1 MTIETKY
8 NIRQEVWVEWFTR
21 PTKMVVES
29 IEFKK
34 DEYTECIRYFVVNP
48 NDRQE
53 CYNADESELFSTK
66 EELLSWNL
74 LELQRKY

>member
-8 NIRQEVWVEWFTR
+8 NIGDEVWVEWFLR

-29 IEFKK
+29 IEFRK
-34 DEYTECIRYFVVNP
+34 DEYNECIFYFVANP

-53 CYNADESELFSTK
+53 SYDANECELFPTK
-66 EELLSWNL
+66 EELLNSL
-74 LELQRKY
+74 